1 MQIAEFYN
9 YFCLFLPNGIL
20 VSAFCFFFFNLF
32 FYFRSFCSFCFL
44 SFNYFFFNFAFFF
57 LCFLFFFCHFIVY
70 FLDCAFVPFVAPTP
84 AFPCFTFPLV
94 GANSP
99 RRCTSVSSVIS
110 TGIKFLPL

>member
-32 FYFRSFCSFCFL
+32 FYFRT
-44 SFNYFFFNFAFFF
+44 FFFF
-57 LCFLFFFCHFIVY
+57 CFLFFFCHFIVY

-99 RRCTSVSSVIS
+99 RRCPSVSSVIS